1 MVCDVSIVT
10 SLTCRRYGVWHVC
23 GGNGPNFYPHTSLLD
38 RVSQK
43 YEIKE
48 KRNKLEVKLVY
59 YQLNLMEYK
68 SEHFQFD

>member
-1 MVCDVSIVT
+1 LNTSI
-10 SLTCRRYGVWHVC
+10 
-23 GGNGPNFYPHTSLLD
+23 LD

-59 YQLNLMEYK
+59 YQLNLNQNLMEYK
-68 SEHFQFD
+68 YEHFQFD